1 MDWSKEENLVS
12 LSAIL
17 ILRLTLR
24 KTTPLLLAAL
34 GGLFSERVGIANIA
48 LEGMMLTGAFFAVII
63 SYFTQ
68 NPWLGVLAGMIS
80 GMGMSFLLGVASIKF
95 KANQTVTGAAINIM
109 ALGIT
114 GFLLETIF
122 EKPGNSPIV
131 PKIEII
137 SLPFIKDIPVW
148 GEIISSHHIFVY
160 TSFALV
166 LILHLFFFKT
176 PLGLHMR
183 SVGEHPMA
191 ADTMGINVYKM
202 RYLGVSI
209 SGILAGLAGA
219 SLALGD
225 LSFFAERMTAGRGY
239 IALAALIFGK
249 WTPLGVL
256 GSTLFFGFADA
267 LQESLQGIGKINIP
281 SEFFLIIPFI
291 LSLIVLAGFVGRAR
305 PPASIGVPYEKEEG

>member
-1 MDWSKEENLVS
+1 VS

>member
-1 MDWSKEENLVS
+1 MS

-80 GMGMSFLLGVASIKF
+80 GMGMSLLLGVASIKF
-95 KANQTVTGAAINIM
+95 KANQIVTGAAINIL

-137 SLPFIKDIPVW
+137 SLPFIEDIPVW

-160 TSFALV
+160 ISFALV
-166 LILHLFFFKT
+166 LIIHLFFFKT

-183 SVGEHPMA
+183 SVGEYPLA
-191 ADTMGINVYKM
+191 ADTMGVNVYKM

-267 LQESLQGIGKINIP
+267 LQESLQGMGKINIP
-281 SEFFLIIPFI
+281 SEFFLIIPFV

-305 PPASIGVPYEKEEG
+305 PPASIGVPYEKEKG

>member
-1 MDWSKEENLVS
+1 MMS

-48 LEGMMLTGAFFAVII
+48 LEGIMLTGAFFAVIT

-80 GMGMSFLLGVASIKF
+80 GMGMSLLLGVASIKF
-95 KANQTVTGAAINIM
+95 KANQIVTGAAINIL

-160 TSFALV
+160 ISFALV

-183 SVGEHPMA
+183 SVGECPLA
-191 ADTMGINVYKM
+191 ADTMGINVYKI

-281 SEFFLIIPFI
+281 SEFFLIIPFV
-291 LSLIVLAGFVGRAR
+291 LSLVVLAGFVGRAR

>member
-1 MDWSKEENLVS
+1 MS

-80 GMGMSFLLGVASIKF
+80 GMGMSLLLGVASIKF
-95 KANQTVTGAAINIM
+95 KANQIVTGAAINIL

-137 SLPFIKDIPVW
+137 SLPFIEDIPVW

-160 TSFALV
+160 ISFALV
-166 LILHLFFFKT
+166 LIIHLFFFKT

-183 SVGEHPMA
+183 SVGEYPLA
-191 ADTMGINVYKM
+191 ADTMGVNVYKM

-219 SLALGD
+219 SLSLGD

-267 LQESLQGIGKINIP
+267 LQESLQGMGKINIP
-281 SEFFLIIPFI
+281 SEFFLIIPFV

-305 PPASIGVPYEKEEG
+305 PPASIGVPYEKEKG

>member
-1 MDWSKEENLVS
+1 MS

>member
-1 MDWSKEENLVS
+1 MS
-12 LSAIL
+12 LSLVIIL
-17 ILRLTLR
+17 SLTLR

-48 LEGMMLTGAFFAVII
+48 LEGIMLTGAFFAVIV

-80 GMGMSFLLGVASIKF
+80 GMGMAFLLGLASIKF
-95 KANQTVTGAAINIM
+95 KANQIVTGAAINIL

-114 GFLLETIF
+114 GFILEAIF
-122 EKPGNSPIV
+122 KKPGNSPIV

-137 SLPFIKDIPVW
+137 SLPFIKDIPVL

-160 TSFALV
+160 FSF
-166 LILHLFFFKT
+166 ILAFLLHIFFFKT
-176 PLGLHMR
+176 SKGLHMR
-183 SVGEHPMA
+183 AVGEYPLA
-191 ADTMGINVYKM
+191 ADTLGINVYKI

-219 SLALGD
+219 SLSLGD

-267 LQESLQGIGKINIP
+267 LQESLQGIGEIKLP
-281 SEFFLIIPFI
+281 SEFFLIIPFV

-305 PPASIGVPYEKEEG
+305 PPASIGVPYEKGEG